1 MSLWWTSPEK
11 SPNHSTGYV
20 PVVDKP
26 RKVPQSLHRLCYCNG
41 QAQKSPPITPQVV
54 LLWWTSPVKSP
65 NHSTGSVPVVDKP
78 RKVPQSLHRLC
89 SCSGQAQKSPL
100 ITPQVMF
107 LWWTSPEKPP
117 NHSTGCV
124 TVMDKPRK
132 VPQSLHR
139 WCHCGGQA
147 QKSPPITPQVM
158 FLWWTSPEKPLNHST
173 GCVTV
178 MDKPR
183 KVP

>member
-1 MSLWWTSPEK
+1 MLLWWTSPEKPPNHSTGCVTVMDKPRKAPQSLHRLCYCDGQAQKSPPITPQVVSLWWTSPEK

-26 RKVPQSLHRLCYCNG
+26 RKVP
-41 QAQKSPPITPQVV
+41 PITPQVV
-54 LLWWTSPVKSP
+54 SLWWTSPEKSP
-65 NHSTGSVPVVDKP
+65 NHSTGYVPV
-78 RKVPQSLHRLC
+78 
-89 SCSGQAQKSPL
+89 SGQAQKSPL

-107 LWWTSPEKPP
+107 LWWTSPEKPS

-139 WCHCGGQA
+139 WCHCGEQA

-158 FLWWTSPEKPLNHST
+158 FLW
-173 GCVTV
+173 
-178 MDKPR
+178 
-183 KVP
+183 

>member
-1 MSLWWTSPEK
+1 M
-11 SPNHSTGYV
+11 
-20 PVVDKP
+20 DKP
-26 RKVPQSLHRLCYCNG
+26 RKAPQSLHRLCYCDG

-54 LLWWTSPVKSP
+54 L
-65 NHSTGSVPVVDKP
+65 
-78 RKVPQSLHRLC
+78 
-89 SCSGQAQKSPL
+89 
-100 ITPQVMF
+100 

-132 VPQSLHR
+132 
-139 WCHCGGQA
+139 A
-147 QKSPPITPQVM
+147 PPITPQVM
-158 FLWWTSPEKPLNHST
+158 FLWWTSPAKSSNHST

-183 KVP
+183 KIPQSLHRLCSCGGQAQKRPSITPQVVLLWWTSPEKSPNRSTGYVPVVDKLRKAPQSLHRLCYCDGQAQKSPPITPQVVLLWWTSP